1 VYGIDTR
8 LELQTFEIQWTN
20 AEDDAAA
27 KDVTLVE
34 ETKTTFKDVVD
45 SIEAAAR
52 QFVKQDA
59 AI

>member
-1 VYGIDTR
+1 MYGIDTR

-27 KDVTLVE
+27 KDLTLVE

>member
-27 KDVTLVE
+27 KDLTLVE